1 MIKSLYL
8 LPIFSKVTFAMCP
21 MNFWS
26 ASKFSALAIILY
38 GTSQYPHLLMKGL
51 QCLSRPHLFGVLH
64 FYAKMWMGCLLKC
77 CLNAYICFHILILS
91 CLKLSIR
98 QCFGVPKKIWDPIC
112 WKPTH
117 SHLGTDVQNHLSK
130 ITKIDGS
137 ILINDVLNNSGEE
150 GVRLVNNFILVCWY
164 NSENKYLNAWKMI

>member
-38 GTSQYPHLLMKGL
+38 GTSQYPHLLIKGL
-51 QCLSRPHLFGVLH
+51 QCLSKPHLFGDLH

-77 CLNAYICFHILILS
+77 CFHILILS

-98 QCFGVPKKIWDPIC
+98 ECFKVHINEFNLSSVVVLFTTKVTTKFPKKLGSYLL
-112 WKPTH
+112 KTH
-117 SHLGTDVQNHLSK
+117 SFAPWHWRPKSFEQN
-130 ITKIDGS
+130 
-137 ILINDVLNNSGEE
+137 
-150 GVRLVNNFILVCWY
+150 Y
-164 NSENKYLNAWKMI
+164 